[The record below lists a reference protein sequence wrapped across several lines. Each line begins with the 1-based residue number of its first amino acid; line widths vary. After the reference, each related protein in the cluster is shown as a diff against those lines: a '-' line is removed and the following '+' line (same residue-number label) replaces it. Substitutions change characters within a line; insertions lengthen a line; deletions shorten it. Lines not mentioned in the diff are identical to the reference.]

1 MFREEMMQYIENALE
16 ELDNTTLEQVY
27 WLLMENIG

>member
-1 MFREEMMQYIENALE
+1 MCREEMIQYIEDALE

-27 WLLMENIG
+27 WLLVENG